1 MPSVIDEHLIENAT
15 PLPAG
20 GSVRSKVIDVGGAQ
34 QVAVN
39 VGITNVDAAVTR
51 TIYFGPTT
59 NNAFA
64 PLRSDSFGV
73 ENNLSSAV
81 AVCGPKLFVIVE
93 NRGGQ
98 NHTVD
103 GTVYAIRVVP

>member
-1 MPSVIDEHLIENAT
+1 MPSVIDEHLIDNAT
-15 PLPAG
+15 PLPPGAT
-20 GSVRSKVIDVGGAQ
+20 VRS
-34 QVAVN
+34 N
-39 VGITNVDAAVTR
+39 VTR

-64 PLRSDSFGV
+64 PFRTDDFSQDD
-73 ENNLSSAV
+73 NLSTYV
-81 AVCGPKLFVIVE
+81 PVCGPKLFVIME

-98 NHTVD
+98 NWTVD